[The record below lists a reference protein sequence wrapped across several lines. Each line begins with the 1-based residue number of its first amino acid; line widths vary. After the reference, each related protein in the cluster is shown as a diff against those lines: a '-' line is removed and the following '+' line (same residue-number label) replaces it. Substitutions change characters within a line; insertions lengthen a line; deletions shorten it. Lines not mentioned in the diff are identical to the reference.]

1 MHTDDQPNEGNI
13 EQVETQPFFANDQE
27 ARIVASLAEK
37 YLTTPDNY
45 PLTLNSLCL
54 ACNQKSNREP
64 VMNLV
69 SGDVQRS
76 LRSLEE
82 QKLITVYQSG
92 RAEKFAHRF
101 AKKLGVEQAGL
112 SLLTVLVLRG
122 PQTLSELKTRTA
134 RMVDFDD
141 LDDVELALDE
151 LMEQDPP
158 LVKSLGKLNGQR
170 EGRYAH
176 LLRGDVK
183 IEDIKAPPTRKTN
196 DVGSLKARI
205 QELEQEVESLK
216 IELKTAKDNG

>member
-1 MHTDDQPNEGNI
+1 MHTDQPNETNT
-13 EQVETQPFFANDQE
+13 EEVEDVVFFANDQE

-37 YLTTPDNY
+37 FLTTPDNY
-45 PLTLNSLCL
+45 PLTLNSVCL

-69 SGDVQRS
+69 SGDVLRS
-76 LRSLEE
+76 LRALEE

-101 AKKLGVEQAGL
+101 AKKLGVEQAAL

-122 PQTLSELKTRTA
+122 PQTLAELKTRTA
-134 RMVDFDD
+134 RMVDFED

-151 LMEQDPP
+151 LIERDPP
-158 LVKSLGKLNGQR
+158 LVKNLGKLNGQR

-183 IEDIKAPPTRKTN
+183 LEDIKAPPPRKSN
-196 DVGSLKARI
+196 DVAALKARI
-205 QELEQEVESLK
+205 QELEQEVVSLK
-216 IELKTAKDNG
+216 AEIKFAKEGS